1 MAHSNGKTNN
11 KSEAKL
17 NLIQANGSENG
28 HSAEGDAPFP
38 ASQKVYVEGR
48 ENVRVPMRE
57 ISLSGGEPPLRVYDT
72 SGPEGED
79 IHKGLPRL
87 RDAWIRARGA
97 YDETEPSY
105 VPVPGHSDP
114 DIPMPPPRKA
124 LRGRGNVTQMHY
136 AKKGRNHARDGIHR
150 HPRESEA

>member
-28 HSAEGDAPFP
+28 HSANGEASFP
-38 ASQKVYVEGR
+38 ASQKVYIEGR
-48 ENVRVPMRE
+48 DDVRVPMRE

-79 IHKGLPRL
+79 VHMGLPKL
-87 RDAWIRARGA
+87 RDAWISSRGA

-114 DIPMPPPRKA
+114 DIPMPPAQKSAQGPGQRDPDALCEKRRKLRPRW
-124 LRGRGNVTQMHY
+124 NSSPS
-136 AKKGRNHARDGIHR
+136 ARI
-150 HPRESEA
+150 

>member
-1 MAHSNGKTNN
+1 
-11 KSEAKL
+11 
-17 NLIQANGSENG
+17 
-28 HSAEGDAPFP
+28 
-38 ASQKVYVEGR
+38 
-48 ENVRVPMRE
+48 MRE

-105 VPVPGHSDP
+105 VRCRGTQTPTFRCRPPGKCSG
-114 DIPMPPPRKA
+114 A
-124 LRGRGNVTQMHY
+124 AAT
-136 AKKGRNHARDGIHR
+136 
-150 HPRESEA
+150 